1 MTECLL
7 DTDTISFFIKGNVG
21 VAHRLEQYFDHFGY
35 LNVSVITYYEI
46 KNGLLFRDAH
56 RQMEAFDGFIE
67 TCRILPV
74 TTEIADLA
82 ANTFAELRR
91 KNLMIGHTDVLI
103 GSTALHHNLAVVTGN
118 QNHFQRIPG
127 LQLENWR

>member
-1 MTECLL
+1 MIECLL
-7 DTDTISFFIKGNVG
+7 DTDTISFFIKGNPN
-21 VAHRLEQYFDHFGY
+21 VARHMEQYFDYFGY

-56 RQMEAFDGFIE
+56 RQMKDFESFVLD
-67 TCRILPV
+67 CRILPI
-74 TTEIADLA
+74 TTEIADLP

-91 KNLMIGHTDVLI
+91 QNQMIGHTDILI
-103 GSTALHHNLAVVTGN
+103 GATAIYHNLVVVTNN

-127 LQLENWR
+127 LRLENWI